1 MQLPVET
8 ALPSL
13 RNILRDGHSAVL
25 HAPPG
30 AGKSTVVPLA
40 LLNEDWA
47 VGKRILVLEPR
58 RLATRAV
65 AQRMAATLGESAGQ
79 TVGYRMRLDTRVS
92 RATRL
97 EVVTEGVLTRML
109 QHDAALEGVACVI
122 FDEFHER
129 SLQADLGLA
138 LTLDARA
145 NVSPHLRVMVMSATL
160 DGAAVAR
167 LLGDAPI
174 VTASGRMY
182 TVEVR
187 YAGSGSPVLPG
198 ARDASPERVVARL
211 VQRALTE
218 AEGDVLVFLPGAP
231 EIRRVQQAL
240 EEARDDARVQVLPL
254 FGELAPDEQDRALRP
269 AAAGTRRVIL
279 ATNIAETSLT
289 IEGIRIVVDS
299 GLVRRARF
307 DPATGMSR
315 LETQRISRASAEQR
329 AGRAGRLSAGVCYRA
344 WSEGAHASLAAFT
357 PPEIVEADLAPLAL
371 ELASWGTRDA
381 RALQWLDPPPAALL
395 DSARDLLAR
404 LGALDEAG
412 RITPHGREMA
422 DLALHPRL
430 AHMML
435 RSRALGQT
443 HLAAELA
450 ALLADRDLL
459 RGVEAARDADIRT
472 RLDALRGDSRGVAA
486 DRGAVLRARRAKDQV
501 LRQIGAPPARDRGR
515 EDVGALLALAYPDR
529 VGRRRAGG
537 EARYTLTNGR
547 GAHFADAQSLARE
560 ELIVA
565 VEVDDRERDA
575 RIRLAAPLTRPALE
589 EVLADRIVRT
599 ETVEWSSRDQA
610 VLARRVERL
619 DAVVLEDH
627 PLPRVPPDAA
637 LAAML
642 AGLREL
648 GLDALPWTREARELQ
663 ARIELVRRT
672 AGERG
677 TWPASDD
684 ASLLTEVDTWLAP
697 WLEGVTRREHLA
709 RVPLHDALLARLDYA
724 HQRRLEEVAPT
735 HLAVPSGSRIRI
747 DYLDESA
754 PVVAVRLQE
763 VFGLE
768 STPRIAGGAIPVTFK
783 LLSPAQRPVQVTRDL
798 ASFWRGAYAD
808 VRKDL
813 RGRYPKHYWP
823 ENPLEAEPVR
833 GSRRRKS

>member
-1 MQLPVET
+1 MPLPVET
-8 ALPSL
+8 ALPAL
-13 RNILRDGHSAVL
+13 RTALSEAGSAVL

-30 AGKSTVVPLA
+30 AGKSTVVPLV
-40 LLNEDWA
+40 LLDAGWA
-47 VGKRILVLEPR
+47 AGKRLLVLEPR

-65 AQRMAATLGESAGQ
+65 AQRMATTLGESAGQ

-92 RATRL
+92 RATRI

-109 QHDAALEGVACVI
+109 QNDPALEGVACVI

-145 NVSPHLRVMVMSATL
+145 TVAPDLRVLAMSATL
-160 DGAAVAR
+160 DGAAVAG
-167 LLGDAPI
+167 LLGDAPVI
-174 VTASGRMY
+174 TATGRVYPVEIRHAASG
-182 TVEVR
+182 
-187 YAGSGSPVLPG
+187 APLLPG
-198 ARDASPERVVARL
+198 ARDHSPERVVARL
-211 VQRALTE
+211 VQRALRE
-218 AEGDVLVFLPGAP
+218 AEGDALVFLPGAP
-231 EIRRVQQAL
+231 EIRRVQQMLA
-240 EEARDDARVQVLPL
+240 EAPADAGVRVLPL
-254 FGELAPDEQDRALRP
+254 YGDLAPEDQDLALRP
-269 AAAGTRRVIL
+269 AGVGARRVIL

-329 AGRAGRLSAGVCYRA
+329 SGRAGRLSAGVCYRA

-371 ELASWGTRDA
+371 ELASWGARDA
-381 RALQWLDPPPAALL
+381 SALRWLDPPPAALL

-404 LGALDEAG
+404 LGALDTAG
-412 RITPHGREMA
+412 RITAHGREMA
-422 DLALHPRL
+422 DLPLHPRL
-430 AHMML
+430 AHMLL
-435 RSRALGQT
+435 RSRAMGQVQ
-443 HLAAELA
+443 LAAELA

-459 RGVEAARDADIRT
+459 RGAEASRDADIRT
-472 RLDALRGDSRGVAA
+472 RLDALRGSSRDAA
-486 DRGAVLRARRAKDQV
+486 ANRGALQRARRAKEQI
-501 LRQIGAPPARDRGR
+501 LRQMGSPAAGRGG
-515 EDVGALLALAYPDR
+515 DDAGALLALAYPDR
-529 VGRRRAGG
+529 VGRRRGSG
-537 EARYTLTNGR
+537 EARYTLANGR
-547 GAHFADAQSLARE
+547 GAQFADAQSLARAG
-560 ELIVA
+560 LIVA
-565 VEVDDRERDA
+565 IDLDDRERDA
-575 RIRLAAPLTRPALE
+575 RIRLAAPLTRASLE
-589 EVLADRIVRT
+589 ELFADRIVRT
-599 ETVEWSSRDQA
+599 DAVEWSTREQA
-610 VLARRVERL
+610 VLARSVERL
-619 DAVVLEDH
+619 DALVLEDH
-627 PLPRVPPDAA
+627 PLPRIPADAA
-637 LAAML
+637 IAAML
-642 AGLREL
+642 TGVREM
-648 GLDALPWTREARELQ
+648 GTGALPWTRETRELQ

-672 AGERG
+672 EGDRG
-677 TWPASDD
+677 SWPASDD
-684 ASLLTEVDTWLAP
+684 ASLHAALDTWLAP
-697 WLEGVTRREHLA
+697 WLDGVTRREHLA

-724 HQRRLEEVAPT
+724 QQRRLEELAPT
-735 HLAVPSGSRIRI
+735 NLAVPSGSRIRI

-768 STPRIAGGAIPVTFK
+768 STPRIVGGAIPVTFK

-833 GSRRRKS
+833 GTRRRKP